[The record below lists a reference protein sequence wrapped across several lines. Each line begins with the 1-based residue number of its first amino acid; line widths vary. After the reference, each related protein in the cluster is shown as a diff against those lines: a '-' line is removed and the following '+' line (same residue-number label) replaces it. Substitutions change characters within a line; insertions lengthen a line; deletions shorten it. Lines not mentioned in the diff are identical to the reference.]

1 MEAAPAPFSPM
12 ARFIRCPSPVMTT
25 RQFTT
30 GTWIT
35 ATSIPGRWLKTSP
48 EAAWTHGMEF
58 AWTPMSGGPRCPA
71 GCHPAAQRMAGHI
84 RTDRRSGGAFGE
96 AGRGD
101 RGCVPAHRLPGRR
114 RVDEIGGDGGFGQ
127 LEEQFLDW
135 RQVRWETVS
144 GETHYQ
150 GVTRASPGCPRCRP
164 NQGAEFRGRTPGW
177 PGRGRGEAGLGPVGE
192 QPGLSP
198 LHRPC
203 PPGGGLASWTR
214 LQNRRGG
221 P

>member
-1 MEAAPAPFSPM
+1 
-12 ARFIRCPSPVMTT
+12 MT
-25 RQFTT
+25 QAEQDLHIAYLVDA
-30 GTWIT
+30 GE
-35 ATSIPGRWLKTSP
+35 LDP
-48 EAAWTHGMEF
+48 E
-58 AWTPMSGGPRCPA
+58 
-71 GCHPAAQRMAGHI
+71 
-84 RTDRRSGGAFGE
+84 
-96 AGRGD
+96 GD
-101 RGCVPAHRLPGRR
+101 
-114 RVDEIGGDGGFGQ
+114 

-135 RQVRWETVS
+135 HRVREETVS
-144 GETHYQ
+144 GETHYKV
-150 GVTRASPGCPRCRP
+150 VTRSSSMPPESRG
-164 NQGAEFRGRTPGW
+164 GSEFRGRTPGW